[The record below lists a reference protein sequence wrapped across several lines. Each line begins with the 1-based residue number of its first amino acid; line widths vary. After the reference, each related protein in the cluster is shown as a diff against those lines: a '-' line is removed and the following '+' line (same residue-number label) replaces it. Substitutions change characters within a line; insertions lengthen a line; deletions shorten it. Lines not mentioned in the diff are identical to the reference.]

1 MYKMNTET
9 KKYVFKTDI
18 GSVYQMFW
26 VTHDILNMSPNTDL
40 DFDIK
45 ETTTLMFVTNSN
57 LSYSQI
63 QFILNDN
70 LIEYEKI
77 SQ

>member
-70 LIEYEKI
+70 LIEYEKM
-77 SQ
+77 S